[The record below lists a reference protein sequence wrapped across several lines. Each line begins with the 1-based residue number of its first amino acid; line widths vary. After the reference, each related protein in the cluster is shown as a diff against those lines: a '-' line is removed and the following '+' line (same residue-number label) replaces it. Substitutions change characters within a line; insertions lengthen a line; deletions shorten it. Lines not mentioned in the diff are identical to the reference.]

1 MQGKEPKR
9 HKNLALGVA
18 MYKKKSPQISMFE
31 APENFLMPT
40 GLDPNNRW
48 VRISKLIPWDMIEEK
63 YAKQFK
69 NTPFSRPAKP
79 ARMAIGS
86 LIIKEKFGLSD
97 IETVEMIAESPYM
110 QYFIGLESFSKKAPM
125 EASLL
130 TWFRKRISPEML
142 SEINDY
148 IIGRKVIE
156 EKKKDPSDDPPPTG
170 GNKGKDENGKDEN
183 KGTLILD
190 ATCVPS
196 DIRFPTDV
204 SLLNEARECLEDII
218 DEQHKLGLT
227 NGNKPRTY
235 RRVARKDYLR
245 FVRNRKPTGKL
256 IRKAVK
262 GQLGYMRRD
271 LEAIEACGTDNLSS
285 ESIQRLAVVRKLYE
299 QQKQMYENKTHQVP
313 DRIVSIHQP
322 WVRPIVRGKATADV
336 EFGAKVSVSVAG
348 GYTRIERLSW
358 DAYNESTTLQDTVE
372 RYKEQTGFYPQRILA
387 DKIYRTRDN
396 LKYCAKHHIRMS
408 GPKLGRPPKDKTLYA
423 QQCRDERREAG
434 ERNEVEG
441 KFGIGKRCYG
451 LDRLTT
457 HLQATCETQI
467 HMIVLTMNL
476 WKRLKTFL
484 RQFGSSAI
492 QAIWHF
498 VYAGTSGCLQNAV

>member
-1 MQGKEPKR
+1 
-9 HKNLALGVA
+9 

-40 GLDPNNRW
+40 GLDSNNRW
-48 VRISKLIPWDMIEEK
+48 IRISKLIPWDMVEKK

-86 LIIKEKFGLSD
+86 LVIREKFGLSD
-97 IETVEMIAESPYM
+97 IETVEMIAENPYM

-156 EKKKDPSDDPPPTG
+156 EKKDDPPDNPPTAG
-170 GNKGKDENGKDEN
+170 ENPGNGDSKN

-204 SLLNEARECLEDII
+204 SLLNEGRECLEDII
-218 DEQHKLGLT
+218 DEQHELGLT
-227 NGNKPRTY
+227 NGTKPRTY
-235 RRVARKDYLR
+235 RKVARQDYLR
-245 FVRNRKPTGKL
+245 FARNRKPTNKL
-256 IRKAVK
+256 IRKTIK
-262 GQLGYMRRD
+262 KQLAYMRRD
-271 LEAIEACGTDNLSS
+271 LAAIEVCGTDALSPKT
-285 ESIQRLAVVRKLYE
+285 QQQWAVIRSLYE
-299 QQKQMYENKTHQVP
+299 QQKQMYETKTHQVS

-336 EFGAKVSVSVAG
+336 EFGAKVSVSVVD

-372 RYKEQTGFYPQRILA
+372 EYKKQTGYYPQRILA

-396 LKYCAKHHIRMS
+396 LQYCAKHHIRIS
-408 GPKLGRPPKDKTLYA
+408 GPKLGRPPKDKALYA
-423 QQCRDERREAG
+423 QQCCDERRDAG

-441 KFGIGKRCYG
+441 KFGTGKRCYG
-451 LDRLTT
+451 LDRLTSR
-457 HLQATCETQI
+457 LQATCETQI

-476 WKRLKTFL
+476 WKRLKCFL
-484 RQFGSSAI
+484 FQFYRLI
-492 QAIWHF
+492 CMRIWQHIY
-498 VYAGTSGCLQNAV
+498 VGIAGCVQMAT

>member
-1 MQGKEPKR
+1 M
-9 HKNLALGVA
+9 
-18 MYKKKSPQISMFE
+18 
-31 APENFLMPT
+31 
-40 GLDPNNRW
+40 
-48 VRISKLIPWDMIEEK
+48 
-63 YAKQFK
+63 
-69 NTPFSRPAKP
+69 
-79 ARMAIGS
+79 
-86 LIIKEKFGLSD
+86 
-97 IETVEMIAESPYM
+97 
-110 QYFIGLESFSKKAPM
+110 
-125 EASLL
+125 
-130 TWFRKRISPEML
+130 
-142 SEINDY
+142 
-148 IIGRKVIE
+148 
-156 EKKKDPSDDPPPTG
+156 
-170 GNKGKDENGKDEN
+170 
-183 KGTLILD
+183 
-190 ATCVPS
+190 
-196 DIRFPTDV
+196 
-204 SLLNEARECLEDII
+204 
-218 DEQHKLGLT
+218 T

-271 LEAIEACGTDNLSS
+271 LEAIDACGTDNLSS

-423 QQCRDERREAG
+423 QQCRDERKRQTGLFA
-434 ERNEVEG
+434 RNRVG
-441 KFGIGKRCYG
+441 
-451 LDRLTT
+451 
-457 HLQATCETQI
+457 
-467 HMIVLTMNL
+467 V
-476 WKRLKTFL
+476 
-484 RQFGSSAI
+484 S
-492 QAIWHF
+492 
-498 VYAGTSGCLQNAV
+498 

>member
-1 MQGKEPKR
+1 
-9 HKNLALGVA
+9 
-18 MYKKKSPQISMFE
+18 MYKKKSPQLTMFE

-48 VRISKLIPWDMIEEK
+48 VIMSKLIPWDMVERK

-86 LIIKEKFGLSD
+86 LVIKEKFGLSD
-97 IETVEMIAESPYM
+97 VETVEMIAENPFM

-125 EASLL
+125 EASVL
-130 TWFRKRISPEML
+130 TWFRKRISTEML

-148 IIGRKVIE
+148 IIGRKYAE
-156 EKKKDPSDDPPPTG
+156 EDEENDPPNDMTPAGT
-170 GNKGKDENGKDEN
+170 NPAEDDTKN

-204 SLLNEARECLEDII
+204 SLLNEGREGLEGVI
-218 DEQHKLGLT
+218 DEQHEQGLT
-227 NGNKPRTY
+227 AGVKPRTY
-235 RRVARKDYLR
+235 RQVAHCDYLR
-245 FVRNRKPTGKL
+245 FVRNRKPTKKL
-256 IRKAVK
+256 IRKAIK
-262 GQLGYMRRD
+262 RQLGYMRRD
-271 LEAIEACGTDNLSS
+271 LAAIDVCGTNALSTKT
-285 ESIQRLAVVRKLYE
+285 QQQLAVIRRLYE

-336 EFGAKVSVSVAG
+336 EFGAKVSVSVVD
-348 GYTRIERLSW
+348 GYVRIERLRW

-372 RYKEQTGFYPQRILA
+372 SYKKQTGFYPQRILA

-396 LKYCAKHHIRMS
+396 LQYCAKHHIRMS
-408 GPKLGRPPKDKTLYA
+408 GPKLGRPPKDKSLYA

-441 KFGIGKRCYG
+441 KFGTGKRCYG
-451 LDRLTT
+451 LDRLTSR
-457 HLQATCETQI
+457 LQATCETQI

-476 WKRLKTFL
+476 WKRMKCFL
-484 RQFGSSAI
+484 HQFVRLI
-492 QAIWHF
+492 FQLIWWF
-498 VYAGTSGCLQNAV
+498 VNARKVAACKMAV

>member
-1 MQGKEPKR
+1 
-9 HKNLALGVA
+9 
-18 MYKKKSPQISMFE
+18 MYKKKSPQITMFE
-31 APENFLMPT
+31 APENFLMLT

-48 VRISKLIPWDMIEEK
+48 VRMSKLIPWDMAEKK
-63 YAKQFK
+63 YAKEFK
-69 NTPFSRPAKP
+69 HTPFSRPAKP

-86 LIIKEKFGLSD
+86 LIIREKFKLSD

-156 EKKKDPSDDPPPTG
+156 EKKQEPPDDPPPTG
-170 GNKGKDENGKDEN
+170 GNTGGDDDKN

-204 SLLNEARECLEDII
+204 SLLNEGRECLEGII
-218 DEQHKLGLT
+218 DEQHKQGLT
-227 NGNKPRTY
+227 GGVKPRTY
-235 RRVARKDYLR
+235 RRIARKGYLR

-256 IRKAVK
+256 IRKAIK
-262 GQLGYMRRD
+262 EQLGYIRRD
-271 LEAIEACGTDNLSS
+271 LEAIEACDTEYLS
-285 ESIQRLAVVRKLYE
+285 QKATQQLAIVRKLYE
-299 QQKQMYENKTHQVP
+299 QQKQMYENKTHQVQN
-313 DRIVSIHQP
+313 RIVSIHQP

-336 EFGAKVSVSVAG
+336 EFGAKVSISVVG
-348 GYTRIERLSW
+348 GYARIEHLNW
-358 DAYNESTTLQDTVE
+358 NAYNESTTLQETVD
-372 RYKEQTGFYPQRILA
+372 RYKKQTGFYPQRILA

-396 LKYCAKHHIRMS
+396 LQYCAKHHIRMS
-408 GPKLGRPPKDKTLYA
+408 GPKLGRPPNDKALYA

-441 KFGIGKRCYG
+441 KFGTGKRCYG
-451 LDRLTT
+451 LDRLTS

-467 HMIVLTMNL
+467 YMIVLTMNL

-484 RQFGSSAI
+484 CQFGGLTI
-492 QAIWHF
+492 QAIWRF
-498 VYAGTSGCLQNAV
+498 IYAGTSGCLQNVV